1 MILYIERG
9 ALAPPFLTKCLIN
22 IPPPGL
28 SAFLASVIILTK
40 KVPGFYCPAV
50 ETESGV

>member
-40 KVPGFYCPAV
+40 KVPGFYCLAV